1 LTSFVVVVHV
11 QRDHHER
18 VGVLAGLLAA
28 FAELDAEIAVTSQ
41 VDVVSRFRSGYF
53 SVLDG

>member
-11 QRDHHER
+11 QRHHHER
-18 VGVLAGLLAA
+18 VGGLAGLLAA